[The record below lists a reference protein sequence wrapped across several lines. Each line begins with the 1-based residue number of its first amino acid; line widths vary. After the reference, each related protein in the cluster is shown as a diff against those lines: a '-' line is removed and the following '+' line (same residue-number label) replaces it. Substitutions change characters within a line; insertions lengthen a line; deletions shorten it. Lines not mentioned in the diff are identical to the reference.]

1 MSMTDEQIET
11 IYKEQTGAF
20 IDDSPW
26 ALHDFSRAIESAAT
40 APLLE
45 RIAELE
51 RHNKALVD
59 RRQHDVADIKDGVK
73 KLDALERE
81 LEAVRKDAGWRPI
94 ETAPDT
100 MTGTVVVRWVN
111 SDGEE
116 CRELDYKEDGCWI
129 GWHEH
134 AEHVEIIGGHGVS
147 YTPPYTGWMP
157 LPPPPDA
164 AKEKP

>member
-1 MSMTDEQIET
+1 MSLTDEQIAKIFQSTECWEHVGQR
-11 IYKEQTGAF
+11 IEFRHKPFA
-20 IDDSPW
+20 
-26 ALHDFSRAIESAAT
+26 RAIESAAT
-40 APLLE
+40 APLME
-45 RIAELE
+45 RIAE
-51 RHNKALVD
+51 
-59 RRQHDVADIKDGVK
+59 
-73 KLDALERE
+73 LERE
-81 LEAVRKDAGWRPI
+81 LEAVRKDAGWRAI